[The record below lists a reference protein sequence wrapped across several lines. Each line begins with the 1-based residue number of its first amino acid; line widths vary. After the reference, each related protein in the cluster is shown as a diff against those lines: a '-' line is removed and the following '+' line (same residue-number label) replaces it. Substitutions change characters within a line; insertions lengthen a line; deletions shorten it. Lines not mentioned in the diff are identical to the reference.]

1 LSIGIYKSLNIGI
14 SGEEKLAGFMPKS
27 LIRKDKYPLEKK

>member
-1 LSIGIYKSLNIGI
+1 LSIVVYKSLIMGI
-14 SGEEKLAGFMPKS
+14 SGEEKFAGFMPKS